1 MTLDRRALLGA
12 AAGLLAAPAVHG
24 QTGPAAGPASA
35 PWPNRPVT
43 ILVPWGPGGSTDAFA
58 RVLAQRLQAD
68 LKQTVLV
75 ENRVGANGTIGLAY
89 AARQAPDGYTVVVSP
104 NSTYAIAPWI
114 YNLGFEVE
122 KAFDGIGLLMSMP
135 MFMMVGRHSPAKTL
149 ADFVAA
155 AKKPNNNLTF
165 ANPGIGATTHIAHEL
180 LQRMAGFE
188 IADIGYRGGGPAIQ
202 AVVAG
207 EASMLFMP
215 ASAVMGLLASGDLRA
230 LGVATAQRTPLAPDV
245 PTIAEQGYPGF
256 EVVEHIAMLAPAG
269 VPKPTLERINAAA
282 RAAMNAPDM
291 KAKWDSMVITPEDM
305 PLAAWNPYLAA
316 ESGKWEKFVK
326 TLNIKVQ

>member
-1 MTLDRRALLGA
+1 MRKLSRRQALLGA
-12 AAGLLAAPAVHG
+12 GLLTAPALA
-24 QTGPAAGPASA
+24 QEA

-43 ILVPWGPGGSTDAFA
+43 VLVPWGPGGSTDAFA
-58 RVLAQRLQAD
+58 RVLAQRLSAD
-68 LKQTVLV
+68 LGQSFVV
-75 ENRVGANGTIGLAY
+75 ENRVGAHGTIGLAHT
-89 AARQAPDGYTVVVSP
+89 ARQKPDGYTVVVSP

-114 YNLGFEVE
+114 YPLGFEVG
-122 KAFDGIGLLMSMP
+122 KAFDGVGLLMSMP
-135 MFMMVGRHSPAKTL
+135 IFMMVGRQSPAKTL
-149 ADFVAA
+149 ADFIAM
-155 AKKPNNNLTF
+155 AKAPNSKLTF
-165 ANPGIGATTHIAHEL
+165 ANAGTGSTVHMAFEL
-180 LQRMAGFE
+180 LAKQTG
-188 IADIGYRGGGPAIQ
+188 ITVDDIGYRGGGPAIQ

-269 VPKPTLERINAAA
+269 TPQPILAKLNAAC

-291 KAKWDSMVITPEDM
+291 KAKWDQMAITPEDM
-305 PLAAWNPYLAA
+305 PLAAWPAYLTA
-316 ESGKWEKFVK
+316 ESGKWETFVK

>member
-1 MTLDRRALLGA
+1 MTLNRRALLGA
-12 AAGLLAAPAVHG
+12 AGLLAAPGLLSA
-24 QTGPAAGPASA
+24 QEA

-68 LKQTVLV
+68 TKQTFLV
-75 ENRVGANGTIGLAY
+75 ENRVGANGTIGLAH
-89 AARQAPDGYTVVVSP
+89 AARQAPDGYSLVVSP

-114 YNLGFEVE
+114 YNLGFEVD

-135 MFMMVGRHSPAKTL
+135 MFMMVGRQSPARTV

-155 AKKPNNNLTF
+155 AKRPNNNLTF
-165 ANPGIGATTHIAHEL
+165 ANPGIGATTHMAHES
-180 LQRMAGFE
+180 LQKAAGFQ
-188 IADIGYRGGGPAIQ
+188 ITDVGYRGGGPAIQ

-230 LGVATAQRTPLAPDV
+230 LAVASSKRSPLAPDI
-245 PTIAEQGYPGF
+245 PTVAEQGYPGF

-269 VPKPTLERINAAA
+269 VPKPVLERINAAA

-291 KAKWDSMVITPEDM
+291 KPRWDQMAITPEDM
-305 PLAAWNPYLAA
+305 PLAGWGPYLAA
-316 ESGKWEKFVK
+316 ESGKWRALVR
-326 TLNIKVQ
+326 TLDIKVQ

>member
-12 AAGLLAAPAVHG
+12 AAMLAAPALRPESARA
-24 QTGPAAGPASA
+24 QEA

-58 RVLAQRLQAD
+58 RVLAQRLQAE
-68 LKQTVLV
+68 LNQTFLI
-75 ENRVGANGTIGLAY
+75 ENRVGANGTIGLAV
-89 AARQAPDGYTVVVSP
+89 AARAKPDGYTLVVSP

-114 YNLGFEVE
+114 YSLGFEVD
-122 KAFDGIGLLMSMP
+122 KAFDGVGLVMSMP
-135 MFMMVGRHSPAKTL
+135 IFMMVGRASPAKTL
-149 ADFVAA
+149 ADFVAM
-155 AKKPNNNLTF
+155 AKQPNNNLTF
-165 ANPGIGATTHIAHEL
+165 ANPGVGATTHMAHEL
-180 LQRMAGFE
+180 LMRQAGFE
-188 IADIGYRGGGPAIQ
+188 VADIGYRGGGPAIQ

-230 LGVATAQRTPLAPDV
+230 LGVATRARSPLAADV

-256 EVVEHIAMLAPAG
+256 EVVEHISMLAPAG
-269 VPKPTLERINAAA
+269 TPKPILEKANAAC
-282 RAAMNAPDM
+282 RAAMTAPDM
-291 KAKWDSMVITPEDM
+291 KAKWDSMVVTPEAQ
-305 PLAAWNPYLAA
+305 PLAAWPGYLAA
-316 ESGKWEKFVK
+316 ESGKWKDFVK